1 MLSKLEQLWRGIRW
15 TILGRQSTLGEQE
28 KSPGARRRAMFFSL
42 VASLMIWLM
51 LSLSENY
58 YLSVEYMT
66 CASQAEVISPSCVSG
81 MDEDS
86 ALVQPLPEAIHAT
99 LYGPGINLLVQ
110 RFRSRFWNSP
120 ITFDSDQ
127 GVVDTQLLLR
137 IPEEVS
143 IESIIP
149 ERIDFQKEARSEL
162 LIPIESRVR
171 FMSQPPHF
179 FVGEPQLYP
188 DSVWVSGPVSVMNQ
202 LLSWPTK
209 PDTLVA
215 IGDSVHYQI
224 GLADSLAGLVNLRTK
239 NTTIIRS
246 SPQFTEGQREQIRV
260 EIEGIPNANSVVQ
273 LDPES
278 VTITYQIPLS
288 RFLEAQQSQL
298 IRAVI
303 SYSEIYD
310 DTTGRVEPTLEYP
323 EEFMLRQVT
332 VSPERLRYF
341 INIGSQ

>member
-1 MLSKLEQLWRGIRW
+1 MLSKLERLWRGVRW

-28 KSPGARRRAMFFSL
+28 KSSGARRRAMIFSL
-42 VASLMIWLM
+42 AASLMIWLM

-66 CASQAEVISPSCVSG
+66 CVSQAEEISSPCVSG

-86 ALVQPLPEAIHAT
+86 ALVQPLPEAIRAT
-99 LYGPGINLLVQ
+99 LYGPGLNLLVQ
-110 RFRSRFWNSP
+110 RFRARYWNSP

-162 LIPIESRVR
+162 LVPIESRIR
-171 FMSQPPHF
+171 FVPQPPHF
-179 FVGEPQLYP
+179 FVGKPQLDP

-209 PDTLVA
+209 PDTVVA
-215 IGDSVHYQI
+215 TGDSVRFQI
-224 GLADSLAGLVNLRTK
+224 DLADSLAGLVSLRTN
-239 NTTIIRS
+239 NTTVIRS
-246 SPQFTEGQREQIRV
+246 SPQFTEGQREQVRV

-298 IRAVI
+298 IRAII

-310 DTTGRVEPTLEYP
+310 DTTGRVEPTVEYP

>member
-28 KSPGARRRAMFFSL
+28 KSSGARRRAMIFSL
-42 VASLMIWLM
+42 VASIVIWLM

-58 YLSVEYMT
+58 YVAVEYTT
-66 CASQAEVISPSCVSG
+66 CASQAEEISSPCVSG

-86 ALVQPLPEAIHAT
+86 VLVQPLPKAIRAT
-99 LYGPGINLLVQ
+99 LYGPGISLLVQ
-110 RFRSRFWNSP
+110 RFRARYWNSP

-149 ERIDFQKEARSEL
+149 ERIDFQKEARGERRV
-162 LIPIESRVR
+162 PIESHVR
-171 FMSQPPHF
+171 FISQPPYF
-179 FVGEPQLYP
+179 FVGEPQLDP
-188 DSVWVSGPVSVMNQ
+188 DSVWVSGPVSVVNQ

-209 PDTLVA
+209 PDTIVA
-215 IGDSVHYQI
+215 VGDSVHFRVN
-224 GLADSLAGLVNLRTK
+224 LADSLTGLISLRTK
-239 NTTIIRS
+239 NTTVIRS
-246 SPQFTEGQREQIRV
+246 SPQFTEGQKEQVRV

-288 RFLEAQQSQL
+288 KFLEAQQSQL

-303 SYSEIYD
+303 SYSKIYD
-310 DTTGRVEPTLEYP
+310 DTTGRVEPAVEYP

-332 VSPERLRYF
+332 VSPDRLRYF

>member
-15 TILGRQSTLGEQE
+15 TILGRQSTLGEPE
-28 KSPGARRRAMFFSL
+28 KSSGARRRAMIFSL
-42 VASLMIWLM
+42 AASLMIWLM

-66 CASQAEVISPSCVSG
+66 CASQGEEISSSCISG

-86 ALVQPLPEAIHAT
+86 ALVQPLPEAIRAT
-99 LYGPGINLLVQ
+99 LYGPGLNLLVQ
-110 RFRSRFWNSP
+110 RFRARYWNSP

-162 LIPIESRVR
+162 LVPIESRVQ
-171 FMSQPPHF
+171 FVPQPPHF
-179 FVGEPQLYP
+179 FVGKPQLDP

-202 LLSWPTK
+202 LLTWPTK
-209 PDTLVA
+209 SDTIVA
-215 IGDSVHYQI
+215 IGDSVRYQI
-224 GLADSLAGLVNLRTK
+224 DLADSLAGLVSLRTE
-239 NTTIIRS
+239 NTTVTRS
-246 SPQFTEGQREQIRV
+246 SPQFTEGQREQVRV

-310 DTTGRVEPTLEYP
+310 DTTGRVEPTVEYP